1 MVMGDF
7 FCNSDLRSQPDTPRY
22 APNMVLTVGNVMMGD
37 DGAGPLLA
45 ERLQSEPVHDWVA
58 IDGGA
63 IPENAVHSLRAAP
76 PQRLLVVDATDMGLA
91 PGEIRIVD
99 PQRIAEDMLM
109 NTHSLPLSFMID
121 TLAEFIPEVIF
132 IGIQP
137 AVVAFYC
144 PISGEVVRAV
154 DQLYQRLSGWEA
166 EGLSLIHI

>member
-1 MVMGDF
+1 MWDE
-7 FCNSDLRSQPDTPRY
+7 DIAWQERRPAAD
-22 APNMVLTVGNVMMGD
+22 APVSAANMVLAVGNVLMGD

-45 ERLQSEPVHDWVA
+45 ERLFANPIPGWAA

-63 IPENAVHSLRAAP
+63 IPENAVHTLRANP

-99 PQRIAEDMLM
+99 PQRIAADMLM
-109 NTHSLPLSFMID
+109 NTHSLPLNFMID

-137 AVVAFYC
+137 ALVAFYC
-144 PISGEVVRAV
+144 PMSKDVTHAV
-154 DQLYQRLSGWEA
+154 DLLHRRLPTWQGDGGFER
-166 EGLSLIHI
+166 LT